1 MSEYQSTFSIPG
13 ISSQIDWGAMADKLL
28 ENARKPIE
36 QWTAQQD
43 TLELKIGLF
52 NEFSASLKSLRTV
65 VSPLKLESI
74 FKAKA
79 AEFSGL
85 SGVDAS
91 SVVTAT
97 VDASAAIAR
106 HEIQVTQKAVAET
119 RFSKQITTTMGD
131 ADLGGALTFPMT
143 FQINVG
149 GRRADIEVLKTDSL
163 QTIADKI
170 NTAVDATID
179 PSTGKAYGEGLGVTA
194 AVIDNKLIIK
204 SSNTGLGT
212 TTSDWEITR
221 GTTGDIDKLG
231 FTVASDTQIAN
242 IVVPGTKTTA
252 HTVTRGSGVD
262 LEDDL
267 GFEVD
272 TDSPVNG
279 RISISDGTANIY
291 TENTDFSVSGNV
303 VTWLTAN
310 RPADGVDYTVSYTV
324 DATIYE
330 NGTHFEAKAGSDEIE
345 WLTGT
350 RPAAGTKY
358 TVSSTVDSNAF
369 TLSSDTSILSFLQ
382 LDGSNTTD
390 PMIAAQDA
398 IFKIDGLT
406 VTRSSNQVDDLLEGV
421 KLTING
427 PGTVIMDITQDAE
440 QAVTGVQDFVT
451 AYNDALDWINIR
463 LSESTQEDAA
473 DDFSKKFGLLH
484 GNSMLWQSKSQLR
497 MLMTSAVTAKYS
509 SKTGSTVLGT
519 MASRGLSSNSTFELT
534 VGVRTARIEVTPS
547 DTLSTIASK
556 INTSYEMLHDE
567 QGRTYPIPMA
577 SAKVVNN
584 QLVIEASPG
593 RKFSLSA
600 SDDVLDTLGLGT
612 PFTLLSQLGISTES
626 TDYGKSGKLEFDT
639 DKFMEALREDP
650 EGVAAIMNT
659 MMTSM
664 DEYIGNMVDASQV
677 QVGNTTAP
685 KGRIASQI
693 YTFQSEITT
702 LDKRISDL
710 ERRLE
715 VKARGLYESFASA
728 EVRLAKLQQ
737 QASWLSSV
745 ISQLNTKTASTS

>member
-13 ISSQIDWGAMADKLL
+13 ISSQIDWGSMADKLL
-28 ENARKPIE
+28 ENARKPIQ

-52 NEFSASLKSLRTV
+52 DEFSASLKSLRSV
-65 VSPLKLESI
+65 VSPLKLESV

-79 AEFSGL
+79 AEFTALG
-85 SGVDAS
+85 GVEAS

-106 HEIQVTQKAVAET
+106 HDIEVTQKAVAET

-131 ADLGGALTFPMT
+131 AGLSGTMT

-149 GRRADIEVLKTDSL
+149 GRRADIEVLTTDSL
-163 QTIADKI
+163 QDIADKI

-179 PSTGKAYGEGLGVTA
+179 PTTGEAYGEGLGVTA

-204 SSNTGLGT
+204 SSSTGKGT
-212 TTSDWEITR
+212 TESDWEITR
-221 GTTGDIDKLG
+221 AATGNFDKLG

-252 HTVTRGSGVD
+252 YTVTRGGVGD
-262 LEDDL
+262 DEDNL

-272 TDSPVNG
+272 TASPVNG
-279 RISISDGTANIY
+279 RISISDGTANVY
-291 TENTDFSVSGNV
+291 AEGTDFSVSGDV
-303 VTWLTAN
+303 ITWNTAN
-310 RPADGVDYTVSYTV
+310 RPADGIDYTVSYTV
-324 DATIYE
+324 DATIYV
-330 NGTHFEAKAGSDEIE
+330 NGTDFEAKAGSDEIE
-345 WLTGT
+345 WLTAA

-369 TLSSDTSILSFLQ
+369 TLSSSVEPSIINFLG
-382 LDGSNTTD
+382 LDHTNMID
-390 PMIAAQDA
+390 PRIAAQDA
-398 IFKIDGLT
+398 EFKIDGLT

-463 LSESTQEDAA
+463 LSESTQEDAD

-497 MLMTSAVTAKYS
+497 MLMTSSVTAKYS
-509 SKTGSTVLGT
+509 TKTGSTVLGT

-534 VGVRTARIEVTPS
+534 VGVRTAQIEVTPS

-626 TDYGKSGKLEFDT
+626 ADYGKSGKLEFDT

-664 DEYIGNMVDASQV
+664 DDYIGNMVDTSQV
-677 QVGNTTAP
+677 QVGDTTAP

-693 YTFQSEITT
+693 YTFRSEITT

-715 VKARGLYESFASA
+715 VRARGLYESFANA

-737 QASWLSSV
+737 QASWLSSTL
-745 ISQLNTKTASTS
+745 SQLTGGSGN

>member
-1 MSEYQSTFSIPG
+1 
-13 ISSQIDWGAMADKLL
+13 
-28 ENARKPIE
+28 
-36 QWTAQQD
+36 QD

-52 NEFSASLKSLRTV
+52 DEFSASLKSLRSV
-65 VSPLKLESI
+65 VSPLKLESV

-79 AEFSGL
+79 AEFTALG
-85 SGVDAS
+85 GVDAS
-91 SVVTAT
+91 SIVTAT

-106 HEIQVTQKAVAET
+106 HEIDVTQKAVAET
-119 RFSKQITTTMGD
+119 RFSTQISTTMEEAGLD
-131 ADLGGALTFPMT
+131 QTRT

-163 QTIADKI
+163 QDIADKI
-170 NTAVDATID
+170 NTAIDATID
-179 PSTGKAYGEGLGVTA
+179 PSTGEAYGEGLGITA
-194 AVIDNKLIIK
+194 TVIDNRLILK

-212 TTSDWEITR
+212 TKTDWDVTR
-221 GTTGDIDKLG
+221 GAGTTDKLG
-231 FTVASDTQIAN
+231 FTVAKGAPSN
-242 IVVPGTKTTA
+242 GTL
-252 HTVTRGSGVD
+252 V
-262 LEDDL
+262 
-267 GFEVD
+267 
-272 TDSPVNG
+272 
-279 RISISDGTANIY
+279 ISDGTNTY
-291 TENTDFSVSGNV
+291 TEGTDFTVTSGSDV
-303 VTWLTAN
+303 IDWSMGGIEPAAGVT
-310 RPADGVDYTVSYTV
+310 YTVSYTV
-324 DATIYE
+324 
-330 NGTHFEAKAGSDEIE
+330 N
-345 WLTGT
+345 
-350 RPAAGTKY
+350 
-358 TVSSTVDSNAF
+358 SNAF
-369 TLSSDTSILSFLQ
+369 SLTGEPEVLTLLDLDDSTIGDPDYNLQ
-382 LDGSNTTD
+382 
-390 PMIAAQDA
+390 AQDA
-398 IFKIDGLT
+398 IFKIDGLSI
-406 VTRSSNQVDDLLEGV
+406 TRSSNQVDDLLEGV

-463 LSESTQEDAA
+463 LSESTQEDAD

-497 MLMTSAVTAKYS
+497 MLMTSSVTAKYS
-509 SKTGSTVLGT
+509 TKTGSTVLGT

-534 VGVRTARIEVTPS
+534 VGVRTAQIEVTPS

-626 TDYGKSGKLEFDT
+626 ADYGKSGKLEFDT

-664 DEYIGNMVDASQV
+664 DDYIGNMVDTSQV
-677 QVGNTTAP
+677 QVGDTTAP

-693 YTFQSEITT
+693 YTFRSEITT

-715 VKARGLYESFASA
+715 VRARGLYESFANA
-728 EVRLAKLQQ
+728 EVHLAKLQQ
-737 QASWLSSV
+737 QASWLSSTL
-745 ISQLNTKTASTS
+745 SQLTGGSGN

>member
-13 ISSQIDWGAMADKLL
+13 ISSQIDWGSMADKLL

-43 TLELKIGLF
+43 TIELKIGLF
-52 NEFSASLKSLRTV
+52 DEFSASLKSLRSV
-65 VSPLKLESI
+65 VSPLKLESV

-79 AEFSGL
+79 AEFTGL
-85 SGVDAS
+85 GGVEAS
-91 SVVTAT
+91 SIVTAT

-106 HEIQVTQKAVAET
+106 HDIEVTQKAVAET
-119 RFSKQITTTMGD
+119 RFSTQISTTMGE
-131 ADLGGALTFPMT
+131 AGLSGTMT
-143 FQINVG
+143 LQINVG
-149 GRRADIEVLKTDSL
+149 GRRADIEVLTTDSL
-163 QTIADKI
+163 QDIADKI

-179 PSTGKAYGEGLGVTA
+179 PTTGEAYGEGLGVTA

-204 SSNTGLGT
+204 SSSTGKGT
-212 TTSDWEITR
+212 TESDWEITR
-221 GTTGDIDKLG
+221 AATGNFDKLG

-252 HTVTRGSGVD
+252 YTVTRGSGIDV
-262 LEDDL
+262 EDDL

-272 TDSPVNG
+272 TASPVNG
-279 RISISDGTANIY
+279 RISISDGTANVY
-291 TENTDFSVSGNV
+291 TEGTDFSVSGDV
-303 VTWLTAN
+303 ITWNTAN
-310 RPADGVDYTVSYTV
+310 RPADGVAYTVSYTV
-324 DATIYE
+324 DATIYV
-330 NGTHFEAKAGSDEIE
+330 NGTDFEAKAGSDEIE
-345 WLTGT
+345 WLSTGE
-350 RPAAGTKY
+350 RPAAGTMY

-369 TLSSDTSILSFLQ
+369 TLSGDTEIIELLE
-382 LDGSNTTD
+382 LDDNLTD
-390 PMIAAQDA
+390 PRIAAQDA
-398 IFKIDGLT
+398 EFKIDGLT

-427 PGTVIMDITQDAE
+427 PGSVIMDITQDAE

-463 LSESTQEDAA
+463 LSESTQEDAD

-497 MLMTSAVTAKYS
+497 MLMTSSVTAKYS
-509 SKTGSTVLGT
+509 TKTGSTVLGT

-534 VGVRTARIEVTPS
+534 VGVRTAQIEVTPS

-626 TDYGKSGKLEFDT
+626 AAYGKSGKLEFDT

-664 DEYIGNMVDASQV
+664 DDYIGNMVDTSQV
-677 QVGNTTAP
+677 QVGDTTAP

-693 YTFQSEITT
+693 YTFRSEITT

-710 ERRLE
+710 ERRLD
-715 VKARGLYESFASA
+715 VRARGLYESFANA

-737 QASWLSSV
+737 QASWLSSTL
-745 ISQLNTKTASTS
+745 SQLTGGSGN

>member
-13 ISSQIDWGAMADKLL
+13 ISSQIDWGSMADKLL
-28 ENARKPIE
+28 ENARKPIQ

-52 NEFSASLKSLRTV
+52 DEFSASLKSLRSV
-65 VSPLKLESI
+65 VSPLKLESV

-79 AEFSGL
+79 AEFTALG
-85 SGVDAS
+85 GVEAS

-106 HEIQVTQKAVAET
+106 HDIEVTQKAVAET

-131 ADLGGALTFPMT
+131 AGLSGTMT

-149 GRRADIEVLKTDSL
+149 GRRADIEVLTTDSL
-163 QTIADKI
+163 QDIADKI

-179 PSTGKAYGEGLGVTA
+179 PTTGEAYGEGLGVTA

-204 SSNTGLGT
+204 SSSTGKGT
-212 TTSDWEITR
+212 TESDWEITR
-221 GTTGDIDKLG
+221 GTGDVDKLG
-231 FTVASDTQIAN
+231 FTVASVGQIGDI
-242 IVVPGTKTTA
+242 IVGAETYEEGT
-252 HTVTRGSGVD
+252 D
-262 LEDDL
+262 
-267 GFEVD
+267 FEVE
-272 TDSPVNG
+272 V
-279 RISISDGTANIY
+279 
-291 TENTDFSVSGNV
+291 
-303 VTWLTAN
+303 
-310 RPADGVDYTVSYTV
+310 
-324 DATIYE
+324 
-330 NGTHFEAKAGSDEIE
+330 GSDEIK
-345 WLTGT
+345 WLSTGD

-369 TLSSDTSILSFLQ
+369 TLSGDTSILSFLQ

-390 PMIAAQDA
+390 PLVTAQDA
-398 IFKIDGLT
+398 KFKIDGLT

-463 LSESTQEDAA
+463 LSESTQEDAD

-497 MLMTSAVTAKYS
+497 MLMTSSVTAKYS
-509 SKTGSTVLGT
+509 TKTGSTVLGT

-534 VGVRTARIEVTPS
+534 VGVRTAQIEVTPS

-626 TDYGKSGKLEFDT
+626 ADYGKSGKLEFDT

-664 DEYIGNMVDASQV
+664 DDYIGNMVDTSQV
-677 QVGNTTAP
+677 QVGDTTAP

-693 YTFQSEITT
+693 YTFRSEITT

-715 VKARGLYESFASA
+715 VRARGLYESFANA

-737 QASWLSSV
+737 QASWLSSTL
-745 ISQLNTKTASTS
+745 SQLTGGSGN

>member
-13 ISSQIDWGAMADKLL
+13 ISSQIDWGSMADKLL

-43 TLELKIGLF
+43 TIELKIGLF
-52 NEFSASLKSLRTV
+52 DEFSASLKSLRSV
-65 VSPLKLESI
+65 VSPLKLESV

-79 AEFSGL
+79 AEFTALG
-85 SGVDAS
+85 GVDAS
-91 SVVTAT
+91 SIVTAT

-106 HEIQVTQKAVAET
+106 HEIDVTQKAVAET
-119 RFSKQITTTMGD
+119 RFSTQISTTMEEAGLD
-131 ADLGGALTFPMT
+131 QTRT

-163 QTIADKI
+163 QDIADKI
-170 NTAVDATID
+170 NTAIDATID
-179 PSTGKAYGEGLGVTA
+179 PSTGEAYGEGLGITA
-194 AVIDNKLIIK
+194 TVIDNRLILK

-212 TTSDWEITR
+212 TKTDWDVTR
-221 GTTGDIDKLG
+221 GAGTTDKLG
-231 FTVASDTQIAN
+231 FTVAKGAPSN
-242 IVVPGTKTTA
+242 GTL
-252 HTVTRGSGVD
+252 V
-262 LEDDL
+262 
-267 GFEVD
+267 
-272 TDSPVNG
+272 
-279 RISISDGTANIY
+279 ISDGTNTY
-291 TENTDFSVSGNV
+291 TEGTDFTVTSGSDV
-303 VTWLTAN
+303 IDWSMGGIEPAAGVT
-310 RPADGVDYTVSYTV
+310 YTVSYTV
-324 DATIYE
+324 
-330 NGTHFEAKAGSDEIE
+330 N
-345 WLTGT
+345 
-350 RPAAGTKY
+350 
-358 TVSSTVDSNAF
+358 SNAF
-369 TLSSDTSILSFLQ
+369 SLTGEPEVLTLLDLDDSTIGDPDYNLQ
-382 LDGSNTTD
+382 
-390 PMIAAQDA
+390 AQDA
-398 IFKIDGLT
+398 IFKIDGLSI
-406 VTRSSNQVDDLLEGV
+406 TRSSNQVDDLLEGV

-463 LSESTQEDAA
+463 LSESTQEDAD

-497 MLMTSAVTAKYS
+497 MLMTSSVTAKYS
-509 SKTGSTVLGT
+509 TKTGSTVLGT

-534 VGVRTARIEVTPS
+534 VGVRTAQIEVTPS

-626 TDYGKSGKLEFDT
+626 ADYGKSGKLEFDT

-664 DEYIGNMVDASQV
+664 DDYIGNMVDTSQV
-677 QVGNTTAP
+677 QVGDTTAP

-693 YTFQSEITT
+693 YTFRSEITT

-715 VKARGLYESFASA
+715 VRARGLYESFANA
-728 EVRLAKLQQ
+728 EVHLAKLQQ
-737 QASWLSSV
+737 QASWLSSTL
-745 ISQLNTKTASTS
+745 SQLTGGSGN

>member
-13 ISSQIDWGAMADKLL
+13 ISSQIDWGSMADKLL

-36 QWTAQQD
+36 QWSTQQD

-52 NEFSASLKSLRTV
+52 NEFSASLKSLRSA

-79 AEFSGL
+79 AEFTGL
-85 SGVDAS
+85 SGVNAS

-97 VDASAAIAR
+97 VSASAAIAR

-119 RFSKQITTTMGD
+119 RFSNQITTTMGN
-131 ADLGGALTFPMT
+131 AGLSGPMT

-149 GRRADIEVLKTDSL
+149 GRRADIEVLTTDSL

-179 PSTGKAYGEGLGVTA
+179 PTTGQAYGEGLGVTA

-204 SSNTGLGT
+204 SSNTGLGK

-231 FTVASDTQIAN
+231 FTVASDTQIGN
-242 IVVPGTKTTA
+242 ITVGATTY
-252 HTVTRGSGVD
+252 
-262 LEDDL
+262 
-267 GFEVD
+267 
-272 TDSPVNG
+272 VNG
-279 RISISDGTANIY
+279 
-291 TENTDFSVSGNV
+291 TDFKV
-303 VTWLTAN
+303 
-310 RPADGVDYTVSYTV
+310 
-324 DATIYE
+324 
-330 NGTHFEAKAGSDEIE
+330 KAGSDEIE
-345 WLTGT
+345 WLSTGE

-369 TLSSDTSILSFLQ
+369 TLSSETSIINFLG
-382 LDGSNTTD
+382 LDDTNTTD
-390 PMIAAQDA
+390 PRIAAQDA
-398 IFKIDGLT
+398 QFKIDGLT
-406 VTRSSNQVDDLLEGV
+406 VTRSSNQIDDLLEGV

-440 QAVTGVQDFVT
+440 QAVTGIQDFVT

-463 LSESTQEDAA
+463 LSESTQEDAD

-509 SKTGSTVLGT
+509 AKTGKTVLGT
-519 MASRGLSSNSTFELT
+519 MGTQGLTSNSRFELT
-534 VGVRTARIEVTPS
+534 VGVRTAKIEVTPS

-556 INTSYEMLHDE
+556 INTSYEMLHDP

-584 QLVIEASPG
+584 QLVITASTG
-593 RKFSLSA
+593 RQFSLSA
-600 SDDVLDTLGLGT
+600 SDDVLETLGLGT

-639 DKFMEALREDP
+639 DKFMEALQKDP

-677 QVGNTTAP
+677 QVGDTTAP

-693 YTFQSEITT
+693 YTYQSEITT
-702 LDKRISDL
+702 LNKRISDF

-715 VKARGLYESFASA
+715 VRARGLYESFANA

-745 ISQLNTKTASTS
+745 LTQLSGSNS

>member
-13 ISSQIDWGAMADKLL
+13 ISSQIDWGSMADKLL

-52 NEFSASLKSLRTV
+52 DEFSASLKSLRSV

-79 AEFSGL
+79 AEFTGL
-85 SGVDAS
+85 SGVEAS

-106 HEIQVTQKAVAET
+106 HEIEVTQKAVAET

-131 ADLGGALTFPMT
+131 AGLSGTMT

-149 GRRADIEVLKTDSL
+149 GRRADIEVLTTDSL
-163 QTIADKI
+163 QDIADKI

-194 AVIDNKLIIK
+194 TVIDNKLIIK
-204 SSNTGLGT
+204 SSSTGKGT
-212 TTSDWEITR
+212 TESDWEITR
-221 GTTGDIDKLG
+221 AATGNFDKLG

-252 HTVTRGSGVD
+252 YTVTRGGVGD
-262 LEDDL
+262 DEDNL

-272 TDSPVNG
+272 TASPVNG
-279 RISISDGTANIY
+279 RISISDGTANVY
-291 TENTDFSVSGNV
+291 TEGTDFSVSGDV
-303 VTWLTAN
+303 ITWNTAN
-310 RPADGVDYTVSYTV
+310 RPADGIDYTVSYTV
-324 DATIYE
+324 DATIYV
-330 NGTHFEAKAGSDEIE
+330 NGTDFEAKAGSDEIE
-345 WLTGT
+345 WLTAS

-369 TLSSDTSILSFLQ
+369 TISGDTDIRNLLE
-382 LDGSNTTD
+382 LDSNLTD
-390 PMIAAQDA
+390 PPIAAQDA
-398 IFKIDGLT
+398 KFKIDGLT

-427 PGTVIMDITQDAE
+427 PGSVIMDITQDAE

-451 AYNDALDWINIR
+451 SYNDALDWINIR
-463 LSESTQEDAA
+463 LSESTQEDA
-473 DDFSKKFGLLH
+473 DNDFSKKFGLLH

-497 MLMTSAVTAKYS
+497 MLMTSSVTAKYS
-509 SKTGSTVLGT
+509 AKTGKTVLGT
-519 MASRGLSSNSTFELT
+519 MGTQGLTSNSTFELT
-534 VGVRTARIEVTPS
+534 VGVRTAKIEVTPS

-556 INTSYEMLHDE
+556 INTSYEMLHDP

-584 QLVIEASPG
+584 QLVITASPG
-593 RKFSLSA
+593 RQFSLSA
-600 SDDVLDTLGLGT
+600 SDDVLETLGLGT

-626 TDYGKSGKLEFDT
+626 TNYGKSGKLEFDT

-664 DEYIGNMVDASQV
+664 DDYIGNMVDASQV
-677 QVGNTTAP
+677 QVGDTTAP

-693 YTFQSEITT
+693 YTFRSEITT

-715 VKARGLYESFASA
+715 VRARGLYESFANA

-737 QASWLSSV
+737 QASWLSSTL
-745 ISQLNTKTASTS
+745 SQLTGGSGN

>member
-13 ISSQIDWGAMADKLL
+13 ISSQIDWGSMADKLL

-52 NEFSASLKSLRTV
+52 EEFSASLKSLRTV
-65 VSPLKLESI
+65 VSPLKLESV

-79 AEFSGL
+79 AEFTGL
-85 SGVDAS
+85 SGVEAS

-106 HEIQVTQKAVAET
+106 HEIEVTQKAVAET
-119 RFSKQITTTMGD
+119 RFSAQISTTMGE
-131 ADLGGALTFPMT
+131 AGLSGTMT

-149 GRRADIEVLKTDSL
+149 GRRADIEVLTTDSL
-163 QTIADKI
+163 QDIADKI

-179 PSTGKAYGEGLGVTA
+179 PTTGEAYGEGLGVTA
-194 AVIDNKLIIK
+194 AVIDNKLIIR

-212 TTSDWEITR
+212 TESDWEITR
-221 GTTGDIDKLG
+221 GTGTADKLG
-231 FTVASDTQIAN
+231 FTAADDSSAGNFTVSYDGDEY
-242 IVVPGTKTTA
+242 VEGTDFEILAGTDEI
-252 HTVTRGSGVD
+252 HWLGVD
-262 LEDDL
+262 A
-267 GFEVD
+267 
-272 TDSPVNG
+272 P
-279 RISISDGTANIY
+279 
-291 TENTDFSVSGNV
+291 
-303 VTWLTAN
+303 
-310 RPADGVDYTVSYTV
+310 PAGVEYTVSYTV
-324 DATIYE
+324 D
-330 NGTHFEAKAGSDEIE
+330 
-345 WLTGT
+345 
-350 RPAAGTKY
+350 
-358 TVSSTVDSNAF
+358 SNAF
-369 TLSSDTSILSFLQ
+369 TISGDTEIIELLE
-382 LDGSNTTD
+382 LDDNTTD
-390 PMIAAQDA
+390 PRIAAQDA
-398 IFKIDGLT
+398 EFKIDGLT

-427 PGTVIMDITQDAE
+427 PGSVIMDITQDAE

-451 AYNDALDWINIR
+451 AYNDALEWINIR
-463 LSESTQEDAA
+463 LSESSQEDAD

-497 MLMTSAVTAKYS
+497 MLMTSSVTAKYS
-509 SKTGSTVLGT
+509 TKTGSTVLGT

-534 VGVRTARIEVTPS
+534 VGVRTAQIEVTPS

-659 MMTSM
+659 VMTSM
-664 DEYIGNMVDASQV
+664 DEYIENMVSTSQIE
-677 QVGNTTAP
+677 VGNTTAP

-693 YTFQSEITT
+693 YTYESEITT
-702 LDKRISDL
+702 LDTRISDL

-715 VKARGLYESFASA
+715 VRARGLYESFANA

-737 QASWLSSV
+737 QASWLSSTL
-745 ISQLNTKTASTS
+745 SQLTDSTSS

>member
-13 ISSQIDWGAMADKLL
+13 ISSQIDWGSMADKLL

-36 QWTAQQD
+36 QWSTQQD

-52 NEFSASLKSLRTV
+52 NEFSASLKSLRSA

-79 AEFSGL
+79 AEFTGL
-85 SGVDAS
+85 SGVNAS

-97 VDASAAIAR
+97 VSASAAIAR

-119 RFSKQITTTMGD
+119 RFSNQITTTMGN
-131 ADLGGALTFPMT
+131 AGLSGPMT

-149 GRRADIEVLKTDSL
+149 GRRADIEVLTTDSL

-179 PSTGKAYGEGLGVTA
+179 PTTGQAYGEGLGVTA

-204 SSNTGLGT
+204 SSNTGLGK

-231 FTVASDTQIAN
+231 FTVASDTQIGN

-252 HTVTRGSGVD
+252 YTVTRGSGVD

-272 TDSPVNG
+272 TASPSNG
-279 RISISDGTANIY
+279 RITISDGTANVY
-291 TENTDFSVSGNV
+291 TEGTDFSVSGDV
-303 VTWLTAN
+303 ITWNTAN
-310 RPADGVDYTVSYTV
+310 RPADGIDYTVSYTV
-324 DATIYE
+324 DATIYK
-330 NGTHFEAKAGSDEIE
+330 NGTDFKVKAGSDEIE
-345 WLTGT
+345 WLSTGE

-369 TLSSDTSILSFLQ
+369 TLSSETSIINFLG
-382 LDGSNTTD
+382 LDDTNTTD
-390 PMIAAQDA
+390 PRIAAQDA
-398 IFKIDGLT
+398 QFKIDGLT

-440 QAVTGVQDFVT
+440 QAVTGIQDFVT

-463 LSESTQEDAA
+463 LSESTQEDAD

-509 SKTGSTVLGT
+509 AKTGKTVLGT
-519 MASRGLSSNSTFELT
+519 MGTQGLTSNSTFELT
-534 VGVRTARIEVTPS
+534 VGVRTAKIEVTPS
-547 DTLSTIASK
+547 DTLSTIANK
-556 INTSYEMLHDE
+556 INTSYEMLHDP

-584 QLVIEASPG
+584 QLVITASTG
-593 RKFSLSA
+593 RQFSLSA
-600 SDDVLDTLGLGT
+600 SDDVLETLGLGT

-639 DKFMEALREDP
+639 DKFMEALQKDP

-677 QVGNTTAP
+677 QVGDTTAP

-693 YTFQSEITT
+693 YTYQSEITT
-702 LDKRISDL
+702 LNKRISDF

-715 VKARGLYESFASA
+715 VRARGLYESFANA

-745 ISQLNTKTASTS
+745 ITQLSGSNS